1 MALDP
6 WREFLWSLLLGWWGG
21 LLYDLCCLISRQVR
35 KRRRLRSRAVG
46 DALFW
51 LLFTATLA
59 AFLFLGLTKE
69 LRFYLFLGMA
79 LGLIFYLRFCR
90 RLLPGSRRGKV

>member
-1 MALDP
+1 MALGP

-21 LLYDLCCLISRQVR
+21 LLYDLCSLVSRRVG
-35 KRRRLRSRAVG
+35 KRRLRSRAAG

-59 AFLFLGLTKE
+59 VFLFWGLTRE
-69 LRFYLFLGMA
+69 LRLYLFLGMA
-79 LGLIFYLRFCR
+79 LGLLFYLRFCR
-90 RLLPGSRRGKV
+90 RLLPGNKRGKV